1 MSSDI
6 IVEGLEFSITQQTEA
21 DKQEETKDKQIANL
35 INHPGWLEIV
45 KVMQEKVEFYKKMSG
60 VDTSKMNLEE
70 IGQKFIVSNL
80 VADELQ
86 GILNLVTQTANEI
99 NKREK
104 K

>member
-1 MSSDI
+1 MTTDI
-6 IVEGLEFSITQQTEA
+6 VTEGLEFSITQEAEA

-35 INHPGWLEIV
+35 VNHPGWLEIV

>member
-6 IVEGLEFSITQQTEA
+6 IVEGLEFSITQQTEV

-35 INHPGWLEIV
+35 VNHPGWLEIV

>member
-6 IVEGLEFSITQQTEA
+6 IVEGLEFSITQQAEV

-35 INHPGWLEIV
+35 VNHPGWLEIV

>member
-1 MSSDI
+1 MNTDI
-6 IVEGLEFSITQQTEA
+6 VVEGLEFSITQDSPVEA
-21 DKQEETKDKQIANL
+21 QEETKDKQIANL
-35 INHPGWLEIV
+35 VDHPGWLEIV
-45 KVMQEKVEFYKKMSG
+45 KVMEDKVEFYKKMSG

-86 GILNLVTQTANEI
+86 GILNLVNQTANEI

>member
-1 MSSDI
+1 MTTDI
-6 IVEGLEFSITQQTEA
+6 VTEGLEFSITQQTEV

>member
-6 IVEGLEFSITQQTEA
+6 IVEGLEFSITQQTEV

>member
-6 IVEGLEFSITQQTEA
+6 IVEGLEFSITQQAEV

-86 GILNLVTQTANEI
+86 GILILVTQTANEI

>member
-1 MSSDI
+1 MNTDI
-6 IVEGLEFSITQQTEA
+6 VVEGLEFSITQDAVEDKKEEA
-21 DKQEETKDKQIANL
+21 KDKQIAEL
-35 INHPGWLEIV
+35 AQHPGWLEIV
-45 KVMQEKVEFYKKMSG
+45 KVMEDKVEFYKKMSG
-60 VDTSKMNLEE
+60 VDTSKMTLEE
-70 IGQKFIVSNL
+70 IGQKYIVANL

>member
-1 MSSDI
+1 
-6 IVEGLEFSITQQTEA
+6 
-21 DKQEETKDKQIANL
+21 
-35 INHPGWLEIV
+35 
-45 KVMQEKVEFYKKMSG
+45 VMQEKVEFYKKMSG

>member
-1 MSSDI
+1 MNTDA
-6 IVEGLEFSITQQTEA
+6 IVEGLEFSITQQTEVEQ
-21 DKQEETKDKQIANL
+21 QEETKDKQIANL
-35 INHPGWLEIV
+35 VDHPGWLEIV
-45 KVMQEKVEFYKKMSG
+45 KIMEDKVEFYKKMSG

-86 GILNLVTQTANEI
+86 GILNLVNQTANEI
-99 NKREK
+99 RNREK

>member
-1 MSSDI
+1 MNTDA
-6 IVEGLEFSITQQTEA
+6 IVEGLEFSITQETEIEH
-21 DKQEETKDKQIANL
+21 QEETKDKYIANL
-35 INHPGWLEIV
+35 ADHPGWLEIV
-45 KVMQEKVEFYKKMSG
+45 KVMEDKVEFYKKMSG

-86 GILNLVTQTANEI
+86 GILNLVNQTANEI
-99 NKREK
+99 RNREK

>member
-6 IVEGLEFSITQQTEA
+6 IVEGLEFSITQQAEV

>member
-6 IVEGLEFSITQQTEA
+6 IVEGLEFSITQQAEG
-21 DKQEETKDKQIANL
+21 DKQEENKDKQIANL

>member
-1 MSSDI
+1 MNSDV
-6 IVEGLEFSITQQTEA
+6 IVEGLEFSITQQAEV

-35 INHPGWLEIV
+35 VNHPGWLEIV

-60 VDTSKMNLEE
+60 VDTSKMTLEE
-70 IGQKFIVSNL
+70 IGQKYIVANL

>member
-1 MSSDI
+1 MNTDA
-6 IVEGLEFSITQQTEA
+6 IVEGLEFSITQETEIEH
-21 DKQEETKDKQIANL
+21 QEETKDKQIANL
-35 INHPGWLEIV
+35 VDHPGWLEIV
-45 KVMQEKVEFYKKMSG
+45 KVMEDKVEFYKKMSG

-86 GILNLVTQTANEI
+86 GILNLVNQTANEI
-99 NKREK
+99 RNREK